1 MWNGSSVQFSA
12 HCGVTSPRVTNSALL
27 KIPGPGGDLDALY
40 EPSTA
45 RHVVKAMVEA
55 FDPEWLSFRTNAQAR
70 AQGGPAGAPVIGWL
84 T

>member
-1 MWNGSSVQFSA
+1 
-12 HCGVTSPRVTNSALL
+12 L